1 MRIRR
6 MCQKNGNATI
16 NGNLTVTGKVTS
28 NGSNT
33 ITHYCPIEAGEEISH
48 YKIGKPVFMSGH
60 VYKYVDDSLTN
71 KWQSSTANDSTDC
84 ICSVVI
90 DGTLK
95 DFVGVITEIDEKNNC
110 IKFASHGD
118 FLFYVDD
125 SNIYQIGDVILY
137 DGKILDENYAMTL
150 KIQQSIVG
158 KVSGKINE
166 HYISIFK
173 D

>member
-1 MRIRR
+1 VVS
-6 MCQKNGNATI
+6 C
-16 NGNLTVTGKVTS
+16 
-28 NGSNT
+28 GSWK
-33 ITHYCPIEAGEEISH
+33 G
-48 YKIGKPVFMSGH
+48 
-60 VYKYVDDSLTN
+60 YVG
-71 KWQSSTANDSTDC
+71 
-84 ICSVVI
+84 I
-90 DGTLK
+90 
-95 DFVGVITEIDEKNNC
+95 ITEIDEKNGC

-166 HYISIFK
+166 HYIAVFK

>member
-1 MRIRR
+1 
-6 MCQKNGNATI
+6 
-16 NGNLTVTGKVTS
+16 
-28 NGSNT
+28 
-33 ITHYCPIEAGEEISH
+33 
-48 YKIGKPVFMSGH
+48 MSGH
-60 VYKYVDDSLTN
+60 VYKYVNN
-71 KWQSSTANDSTDC
+71 KFVSSTANDSTDC
-84 ICSVVI
+84 ICSVI
-90 DGTLK
+90 INGTWK
-95 DFVGVITEIDEKNNC
+95 EFVGVITEIDEKNNC
-110 IKFASHGD
+110 ITFASHGD